1 MNMITKVP
9 VDGGAQSVRVAIKDR
24 PLWQRAAIFGTP
36 LVVLAAAVTLWNS
49 DPSPAAAP
57 PLPSVTVA
65 APLQRE
71 VNLWDDYVGRFEA
84 SRTVEVRP
92 RVSGQ
97 VVGIHFTDG
106 AIVRKGQLL
115 FTIDPRPFTAAL
127 AEARAGVATAQSEL
141 ALAQLNLG
149 RAQRLLAANAVSQA
163 NVDQLTAQVR
173 TASAALAAAQARV
186 RQRALDVE
194 FTQIRAPISGR
205 ISDRRIDVGNLVSSG
220 DSNGSLL
227 TTINALDPIYFT
239 FDVPESLYLKD
250 SRERRSGP
258 AGDVAEIR
266 LQDEASYN
274 WRGRLDFTDNG
285 ISQNSGTIRAR
296 AVVHNPD
303 YFLTPGMF
311 GNMRLADGGTAPAL
325 LVPDTAIRTDQAR
338 KIVLTVGQDG
348 TVAAKPVETGPL
360 VGDLRVVRSGITT
373 ADRVI
378 IQGVQ
383 FAMPGAK
390 VKPRV
395 TQTQSAE
402 TVAAKAP
409 APDTPSASQ
418 ATLAAR

>member
-9 VDGGAQSVRVAIKDR
+9 ADGEAQAVGIKLNER
-24 PLWQRAAIFGTP
+24 PLWQRAAVFGTP
-36 LVVLAAAVTLWNS
+36 AILLAAAVTLWNS

-71 VNLWDDYVGRFEA
+71 VNLWDDYVGRFEP
-84 SRTVEVRP
+84 SRSVELRP

-97 VVGIHFTDG
+97 IVGIHFTDG

-115 FTIDPRPFTAAL
+115 FTVDPRPFAAAL

-149 RAQRLLAANAVSQA
+149 RAHRLLEANAVSQA

-194 FTQIRAPISGR
+194 FTQIRAPIGGR
-205 ISDRRIDVGNLVSSG
+205 ISDRRIDAGNLVSAG
-220 DSNGSLL
+220 DSTGTLL

-250 SRERRSGP
+250 SRERRAG
-258 AGDVAEIR
+258 AQGDVAEIR

-274 WRGRLDFTDNG
+274 WRGTLDFTDNG

-296 AVVHNPD
+296 AIVHNPD

-311 GNMRLADGGTAPAL
+311 GNMRLADGGTTPAL
-325 LVPDTAIRTDQAR
+325 LVPDAAIRTDQAR
-338 KIVLTVGQDG
+338 KIVLVVGKDG
-348 TVAAKPVETGPL
+348 TVAAKPVVTGPL
-360 VGDLRVVRSGITT
+360 VGDLRVIRTGLTS
-373 ADRVI
+373 ADRVVV
-378 IQGVQ
+378 QGVQ

-395 TQTQSAE
+395 TQIHSAE
-402 TVAAKAP
+402 AAAAKAP
-409 APDTPSASQ
+409 PPDTPSASQ